1 MQRVSMPKRLRVDH
15 RQKWR
20 WLSLLEP
27 HRESCRPVGDRR
39 ANVLTANC
47 ATQALQLHQ
56 PSDRAACH
64 RNAFPA
70 HLLPDLR
77 HAADRPV
84 DLPDTLALRLQDL
97 IAFGAS
103 AAFGRIT
110 KLRSMASV
118 ARRRNPQ
125 DLADR
130 LAPEGGAMLINEGL
144 QDLKRRSSSSRLTQ
158 SHSVCGVQPII
169 GAIDST
175 AAHFDCRPLR
185 RVLATLLAYQA
196 HCALPDFRG
205 KLARLLVCSWLHSL
219 KSWSLHKTRRGSYSR
234 SATVSKTRSTSGRC
248 RSAELTHRRGD

>member
-1 MQRVSMPKRLRVDH
+1 MPPARNRVSASDADGAEGFFMQRVSMRKRLRVDH

-118 ARRRNPQ
+118 ARRRN
-125 DLADR
+125 R
-130 LAPEGGAMLINEGL
+130 
-144 QDLKRRSSSSRLTQ
+144 
-158 SHSVCGVQPII
+158 
-169 GAIDST
+169 
-175 AAHFDCRPLR
+175 FDCRPLR

-205 KLARLLVCSWLHSL
+205 KLARLLVHGSILSRVGASTKLGAVHTAVLQPSL
-219 KSWSLHKTRRGSYSR
+219 KR
-234 SATVSKTRSTSGRC
+234 VV
-248 RSAELTHRRGD
+248 HRVAVALLN

>member
-1 MQRVSMPKRLRVDH
+1 MQRVSMRKRLRVDH

-77 HAADRPV
+77 HAADRLV

-175 AAHFDCRPLR
+175 AAHFDGGSLR
-185 RVLATLLAYQA
+185 CSRTRRTARSRTSGENLPGFLFVHGSIPSRVGAST
-196 HCALPDFRG
+196 
-205 KLARLLVCSWLHSL
+205 KLGAVHTAVLQPSL
-219 KSWSLHKTRRGSYSR
+219 KR
-234 SATVSKTRSTSGRC
+234 VV
-248 RSAELTHRRGD
+248 HRVAVALLN